1 MLLLKDSILKIPK
14 GEGNATIVAK
24 PEESQENW
32 LWRTTKARLNWIS
45 RVSRTLSFKKVI
57 YIFKGYK
64 EPSRCTIP
72 PPNTLS
78 SSSSVSLILSLYVL
92 CRDTKTSF
100 LSNCNNFISSCCCLE
115 LLMQY
120 FDHVNLFLECL
131 EFFPR
136 HQNCGLYRC
145 YSNGI
150 TQCL

>member
-64 EPSRCTIP
+64 EPSRCNITPLQIHFLVHLLWVWFWVFMSCAEILKP
-72 PPNTLS
+72 ASLAIATTSSVVVAALRYSWNILTTLTFSWNALS
-78 SSSSVSLILSLYVL
+78 SSQDIRIVAYTAVIATV
-92 CRDTKTSF
+92 
-100 LSNCNNFISSCCCLE
+100 
-115 LLMQY
+115 
-120 FDHVNLFLECL
+120 
-131 EFFPR
+131 
-136 HQNCGLYRC
+136 
-145 YSNGI
+145 
-150 TQCL
+150 